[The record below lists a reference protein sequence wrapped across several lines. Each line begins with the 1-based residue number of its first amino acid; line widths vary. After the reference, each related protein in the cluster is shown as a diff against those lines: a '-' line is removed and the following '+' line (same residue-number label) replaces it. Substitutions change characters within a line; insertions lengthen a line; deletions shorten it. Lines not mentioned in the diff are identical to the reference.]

1 MAKLQDFTSI
11 IKKNGLMRTARYTVE
26 MGRPE
31 IMSKFNYSPIDTET
45 IAILCDQV
53 QVPGLNYSTTANLS
67 YGETREIPYTRLYD
81 HITMSFYVDNDMLTK
96 KYFDDWLLSIQN
108 PVTRTFNYYNQ
119 YTTDIIIRVEDLN
132 NESPYA
138 VKLFECYPKNISAIT
153 LDYSTRDVM
162 KLSLTMAYKYWT
174 SEFDIRKSYP
184 VDFFNVT
191 QPEFQSISTGITQ

>member
-31 IMSKFNYSPIDTET
+31 IMSRFNYSSIDAET

-81 HITMSFYVDNDMLTK
+81 NITMSFYVDNDMLTK

-119 YTTDIIIRVEDLN
+119 YTTDIIIKVEDLN

-138 VKLFECYPKNISAIT
+138 VKLVECYPKNISAIS

-174 SEFDIRKSYP
+174 SEFYSRKAYP
-184 VDFFNVT
+184 VEYFNVV
-191 QPEFQSISTGITQ
+191 QPEFQSISTGITS

>member
-1 MAKLQDFTSI
+1 MAKLQEFTSI

-31 IMSKFNYSPIDTET
+31 IMSRFNYSPVDAET

-81 HITMSFYVDNDMLTK
+81 NITMSFYVDNDMLTK
-96 KYFDDWLLSIQN
+96 KYFDDWLFSIQN

-119 YTTDIIIRVEDLN
+119 YTTDIIIKVEDLN

-174 SEFDIRKSYP
+174 SEFYSRNTYP
-184 VDFFNVT
+184 VEYFNIV
-191 QPEFQSISTGITQ
+191 QPEFQSISTGVTT

>member
-1 MAKLQDFTSI
+1 MAKLQEFTSI

-31 IMSKFNYSPIDTET
+31 IMSRFNYSSIDAET

-81 HITMSFYVDNDMLTK
+81 NITMSFYVDNDMLTK
-96 KYFDDWLLSIQN
+96 KYFDDWLFSIQN

-119 YTTDIIIRVEDLN
+119 YTTDIIIKVEDLN

-138 VKLFECYPKNISAIT
+138 VKLFECYPKNISAIS

-174 SEFDIRKSYP
+174 SEFYSRNTYP
-184 VDFFNVT
+184 VEYFNVV
-191 QPEFQSISTGITQ
+191 QPEFQSISTGITS

>member
-31 IMSKFNYSPIDTET
+31 IMSRFNYSSIDAET

-81 HITMSFYVDNDMLTK
+81 NITMSFYVDNDMLTK
-96 KYFDDWLLSIQN
+96 KYFDDWLFSIQN

-119 YTTDIIIRVEDLN
+119 YTTDIIIKVEDLN

-138 VKLFECYPKNISAIT
+138 VKLFECYPKNISAIS

-174 SEFDIRKSYP
+174 SEFYSRNTYP
-184 VDFFNVT
+184 VEYFNVV
-191 QPEFQSISTGITQ
+191 QPEFQSISTGITS

>member
-1 MAKLQDFTSI
+1 MAKLQEFTSI

-31 IMSKFNYSPIDTET
+31 IMSRFNYSSVDAET

-81 HITMSFYVDNDMLTK
+81 NITMSFYVDNDMLTK
-96 KYFDDWLLSIQN
+96 KYFDDWLFSIQN

-119 YTTDIIIRVEDLN
+119 YTTDIIIKVEDLN

-138 VKLFECYPKNISAIT
+138 VKLFECYPKNISAIS

-174 SEFDIRKSYP
+174 SEFYSRNTYP
-184 VDFFNVT
+184 VEYFNVV
-191 QPEFQSISTGITQ
+191 QPEFQSISTGITS

>member
-1 MAKLQDFTSI
+1 MAKLQEFTSI

-31 IMSKFNYSPIDTET
+31 IMSRFNYSSVDAET

-81 HITMSFYVDNDMLTK
+81 NITMSFYVDNNMLTK
-96 KYFDDWLLSIQN
+96 KYFDDWLFSIQN

-119 YTTDIIIRVEDLN
+119 YTTDIIIKVEDLN

-174 SEFDIRKSYP
+174 SEFYSRNTYP
-184 VDFFNVT
+184 VEYFNMV
-191 QPEFQSISTGITQ
+191 QPEFQSISTGVTT

>member
-1 MAKLQDFTSI
+1 MAKLQEFTSI

-31 IMSKFNYSPIDTET
+31 IMSRFNYSSVDVET

-81 HITMSFYVDNDMLTK
+81 NITMSFYVDNDMLTK
-96 KYFDDWLLSIQN
+96 KYFDDWLFSIQN

-119 YTTDIIIRVEDLN
+119 YTTDIIIKVEDLN

-138 VKLFECYPKNISAIT
+138 VKLFECYPKNISAIS

-174 SEFDIRKSYP
+174 SEFYSRKAYP
-184 VDFFNVT
+184 VEYFNIV
-191 QPEFQSISTGITQ
+191 QPEFQSISTGITS